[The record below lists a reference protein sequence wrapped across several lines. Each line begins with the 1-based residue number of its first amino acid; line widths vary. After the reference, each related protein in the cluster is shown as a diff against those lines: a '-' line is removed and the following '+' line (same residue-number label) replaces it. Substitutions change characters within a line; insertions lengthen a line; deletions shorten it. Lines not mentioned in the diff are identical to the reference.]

1 MENEIKKYN
10 KRTIALIKLLEA
22 SSHSN
27 HLVLT
32 NLIYSNE
39 DDINL
44 LGLFIETNKTVVNLE
59 INQKYLSYYHINKIR
74 RAMELNYTI
83 QKLNLNTKDRFYG
96 LLANKELFQIS
107 KYLLR
112 NKEVSQIKSL
122 IFFGRKLNNTNLSK
136 LPKQVLKYLLTFIE
150 EEQPE
155 ETYKRS
161 WFDAIAEDVDI
172 YNGPNKSYKLGN
184 YEQNVLLK

>member
-10 KRTIALIKLLEA
+10 KRTLTLIKLLEA

-27 HLVLT
+27 NIILT
-32 NLIYSNE
+32 NLIFDD